1 MLQQLHTGRKR
12 HAFSRSQ
19 PAYTQGTHPEQ
30 LHALHCHTAQHD
42 GSGLTLC
49 CCYLLL
55 LRTLLLLLATCEQPH
70 PLLLSAAACGCL
82 LMTANDCHVKAAE
95 QSFSASPFTGF
106 SFLSLLHPR
115 QDNEL
120 IIVMEWAE
128 AGDLAQLVKQRI
140 EQGQPFTQA
149 EILHLFSQV
158 GCLRLTCGISTA
170 MVVDNH

>member
-1 MLQQLHTGRKR
+1 
-12 HAFSRSQ
+12 
-19 PAYTQGTHPEQ
+19 
-30 LHALHCHTAQHD
+30 
-42 GSGLTLC
+42 
-49 CCYLLL
+49 
-55 LRTLLLLLATCEQPH
+55 
-70 PLLLSAAACGCL
+70 
-82 LMTANDCHVKAAE
+82 MTAMSKPLSNY
-95 QSFSASPFTGF
+95 SAPHLSPA
-106 SFLSLLHPR
+106 FLSLLHPH